1 MRNAKALTVESNIK
15 YIFCLYKIYIVIKEL
30 DALLVIHD
38 TAAYFLF
45 ASEALASLFYYRAE
59 RWPLFLTK
67 VHYALLL
74 RLVHASIQTDFYL
87 NRKSIEDSNELVI
100 TS

>member
-45 ASEALASLFYYRAE
+45 ASEALAS
-59 RWPLFLTK
+59 
-67 VHYALLL
+67 
-74 RLVHASIQTDFYL
+74 
-87 NRKSIEDSNELVI
+87 
-100 TS
+100 